1 MFSWYL
7 SNYTLIILC
16 MKLININSA
25 VKYIQYKEIQ
35 SYKIFSIAIVVV
47 SNLTTLVR
55 QLYLNI
61 TVVLVEKVS
70 VQVVLNGECLF
81 LGEIGALIL

>member
-1 MFSWYL
+1 MPL
-7 SNYTLIILC
+7 L
-16 MKLININSA
+16 
-25 VKYIQYKEIQ
+25 
-35 SYKIFSIAIVVV
+35 SIAIVVV

-81 LGEIGALIL
+81 LGEIGALILCGCVRIAIVSHLNIPIKRIPFQARRLVF